1 LREGGN
7 KTLAINKERKDRI
20 VAEYIDM
27 LQRSSGIVVTEYRG
41 LTMAKFNTIRTKMRD
56 ANAQYTVAK
65 NTLLKIALNEVGM
78 AVPEDLLSGPVAVG
92 FAMGELPA
100 AVKAL
105 VDSAKDQ
112 ELLILKGAI
121 AQSAVYNQGQLQIL
135 SELPSLDQL
144 RATLIGII
152 TQPASQLISLLVAP
166 QRDVVSVL
174 AAYLDK
180 NGAGDSAA

>member
-1 LREGGN
+1 M
-7 KTLAINKERKDRI
+7 AINQQRKDEL
-20 VAEYIDM
+20 VAQYIDL
-27 LQRSSGIVVTEYRG
+27 LQNSKGLVVTEYRG
-41 LTMAKFNTIRTKMRD
+41 LTMAKFNAIRSKMRD

-78 AVPEDLLSGPVAVG
+78 VVPEHLLKGPVAVG
-92 FAMGELPA
+92 FALGDLPS

-105 VDSAKDQ
+105 VDSTKDND
-112 ELLILKGAI
+112 LLILKGAI
-121 AQSAVYNQGQLQIL
+121 AQTTVYNEGQLKIL
-135 SELPSLDQL
+135 AELPSLDQL
-144 RATLIGII
+144 RATLIGMI
-152 TQPASQLISLLVAP
+152 TQPVAELVSLIVAP